1 MSSSNP
7 LCTQLALFGLLFFIG
22 CSTPAPTV
30 LPKIEK
36 VEPLPP
42 ISGEGGCACDKEPS
56 LTSLDLTIK
65 AILQARYENVK
76 VLMEDHQA
84 ETDVASVEEAQT
96 ILKFVSLLE
105 SELVGFEV
113 RSRKDVEERVAI
125 ISLALD
131 VVNALESELF
141 RLRERNEALELDLSM
156 REETLKR
163 LRALTIGPPEE

>member
-7 LCTQLALFGLLFFIG
+7 LCIQLAFSGLLFFIG

-30 LPKIEK
+30 LPKIENF
-36 VEPLPP
+36 EPLPP
-42 ISGEGGCACDKEPS
+42 ISGEEGCASDEEPS

-65 AILQARYENVK
+65 AILQGRYENVK
-76 VLMEDHQA
+76 VLLEDHQA
-84 ETDVASVEEAQT
+84 ETDVASVKEARI
-96 ILKFVSLLE
+96 ILKLVSLLE

-113 RSRKDVEERVAI
+113 KSRKEVEERVAI

-131 VVNALESELF
+131 VVSAIEAELF
-141 RLRERNEALELDLSM
+141 LLRERNKALELDLSI